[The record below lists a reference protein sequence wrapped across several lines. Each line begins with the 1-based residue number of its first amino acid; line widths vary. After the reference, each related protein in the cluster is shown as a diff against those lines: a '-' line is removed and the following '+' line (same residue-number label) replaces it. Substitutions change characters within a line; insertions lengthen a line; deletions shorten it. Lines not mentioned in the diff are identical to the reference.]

1 MDFVCYL
8 NNIFPLTNAGVLH
21 NRVCAFYYDYYYTE
35 INTRIRPHTKL
46 CIRVLE
52 RTIQTQAFWL
62 NCALVPVEVDSSNPD
77 SYQGRKNSNSVP
89 MFMFVC
95 CVCVFLYLLEFTFF
109 WFVKPQLQQI
119 TQGCESLIRLCTY
132 VIRENVGESR
142 LCSRV

>member
-1 MDFVCYL
+1 MSFNHKKYWLVLYNGLCYL
-8 NNIFPLTNAGVLH
+8 NNIFPLTNAGVLP

-35 INTRIRPHTKL
+35 INTRKRPHTKL

-95 CVCVFLYLLEFTFF
+95 CVCFF
-109 WFVKPQLQQI
+109 YICWSSHSSD
-119 TQGCESLIRLCTY
+119 SL
-132 VIRENVGESR
+132 NHN
-142 LCSRV
+142 CSR